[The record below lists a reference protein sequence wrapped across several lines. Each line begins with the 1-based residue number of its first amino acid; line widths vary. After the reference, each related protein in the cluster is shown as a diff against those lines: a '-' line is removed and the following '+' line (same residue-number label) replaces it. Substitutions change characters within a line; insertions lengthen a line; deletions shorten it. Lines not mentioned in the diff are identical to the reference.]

1 MLKLQTDYSSGG
13 MNYAATNPLK
23 VGVAT
28 PKASTSPITSSHAKG
43 LQPSSPPSSLAHHP
57 GTLSKIESINSQREG
72 SPFVIPPTLLLS
84 SKTVSEAS
92 STSAPALSPRS
103 QTQIEVKYGL
113 SVYDSHR
120 AALSPSSS
128 STSFSLTAPSS
139 PREDLTISST
149 REFSKYLFPSSSS
162 SSIAHDG
169 TIEAK
174 NGLVVSDHGS
184 DTIAP
189 PRLVSKLEKN
199 AEDQQQQL
207 TLQLSITEGR
217 EPFISTG
224 PSEEK
229 HLVDNVDQEPS
240 SAVKNR
246 DIGGKQEDKYED
258 TITDGEFVNSSL
270 SSVERPVDVDSEL
283 LLLPLSPIQ
292 PSAVKARDFA
302 AAAATPLSQQP
313 EDGAF
318 NSVDGALKNVG
329 ATPSGV
335 DLNYSNVSP
344 NGLSSSSMVGVG
356 GGLDDYV
363 EEMRKQLLR
372 QQMFARGII
381 NSPPEVDDLDEEGEG
396 DDEDVLGEDDEGVD
410 EQHGEESF
418 EELRSEL
425 LAAQAEVQMK
435 ASPLMAT

>member
-57 GTLSKIESINSQREG
+57 GTLSKIESINMQREG

-84 SKTVSEAS
+84 SKTASEA
-92 STSAPALSPRS
+92 TSAPALSPRS

-120 AALSPSSS
+120 AALSSSSS

-149 REFSKYLFPSSSS
+149 REFSKYLSSSS

-199 AEDQQQQL
+199 AEDQQQQPL

-229 HLVDNVDQEPS
+229 HLVDNVDLEPS
-240 SAVKNR
+240 RAVKNR

-270 SSVERPVDVDSEL
+270 SSVGRPVDVDSEL

-302 AAAATPLSQQP
+302 AVAATPLSQQP

-318 NSVDGALKNVG
+318 NSVDSALKNVG
-329 ATPSGV
+329 STPSGV

-396 DDEDVLGEDDEGVD
+396 DDEDVLGEDDE
-410 EQHGEESF
+410 QHGEESF

-425 LAAQAEVQMK
+425 LAAQAEVQMNS
-435 ASPLMAT
+435 SPLMAT